1 MKDSGKA
8 YVLLAELAENERVLK
23 ELFDKRILLKQKFN
37 RIEPDEFDW
46 YALGFLMHNIYGAI
60 ESYFLRVAKF
70 FENDIDKSQW
80 HKSLLERMKLDI
92 ETVRPRVISPEVYK
106 LLDELRG
113 FRHVFRYVYQFEL
126 DIERLQMLDKKIDVL
141 ERIIR
146 TDLEKLEDF
155 IKDLTKKAEETV

>member
-1 MKDSGKA
+1 MKNSGRI
-8 YVLLAELAENERVLK
+8 YILLAELDENERVLK
-23 ELFDKRILLKQKFN
+23 DLFAKRILLKQKLD

-46 YALGFLMHNIYGAI
+46 YALGFLLHNIYGAI

-113 FRHVFRYVYQFEL
+113 FRHVFRYIYQFEL
-126 DIERLQMLDKKIDVL
+126 DIERLEMLEKKVEVL
-141 ERIIR
+141 EKIIWPN
-146 TDLEKLEDF
+146 LEDF
-155 IKDLTKKAEETV
+155 KHFLKDLIRKGEEVT